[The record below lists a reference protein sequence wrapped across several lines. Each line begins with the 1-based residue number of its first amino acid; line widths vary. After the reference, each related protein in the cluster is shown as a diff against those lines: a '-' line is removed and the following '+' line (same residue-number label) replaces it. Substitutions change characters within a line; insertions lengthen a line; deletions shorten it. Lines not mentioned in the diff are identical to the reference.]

1 MERRRVVVTGIGALT
16 PIGNTS
22 QDFWNGL
29 VEGKRGC
36 CNSMNQSLS
45 LNSFGIF
52 LNALKHGKVTSERFV
67 DARNLASRIAP
78 LRPCRREN
86 EFLSLE

>member
-1 MERRRVVVTGIGALT
+1 
-16 PIGNTS
+16 
-22 QDFWNGL
+22 
-29 VEGKRGC
+29 
-36 CNSMNQSLS
+36 MNQSLS

-67 DARNLASRIAP
+67 DARNLANRIAP
-78 LRPCRREN
+78 FHPRGCQN

>member
-1 MERRRVVVTGIGALT
+1 
-16 PIGNTS
+16 
-22 QDFWNGL
+22 
-29 VEGKRGC
+29 
-36 CNSMNQSLS
+36 MNQSLS